1 MNLRSARCVALAGTF
16 VFGPVQFSL
25 APFAEAVEYK
35 EVNAKAST
43 LSFTYEQMGSRVYGT
58 FGKFKADLDFDTENP
73 GAAHAGLTIDLK
85 SIDAGSSDANTELQ
99 KPAWFDT
106 TTYPVATFKSTSI
119 KTLGNNRYTITGKL
133 SLRGITREVSVPVL
147 LKSESSIGIFDGQL
161 VLKRDDF
168 KMGEGEWAD
177 SVVSNEINIRFRMV
191 APQR

>member
-1 MNLRSARCVALAGTF
+1 MNLRSARSVALAGLL
-16 VFGPVQFSL
+16 VLGLV
-25 APFAEAVEYK
+25 PFAAAVEYK

-43 LSFTYEQMGSRVYGT
+43 LSFTYQQMGSRNYGT
-58 FGKFKADLDFDTENP
+58 FGKFEANLDFDTDNP
-73 GAAHAGLTIDLK
+73 GAAHAALTIDLN

-106 TTYPVATFKSTSI
+106 AAYPVATFESTAV
-119 KTLGNNRYTITGKL
+119 KALGDNRYTFTGKL
-133 SLRGITREVSVPVL
+133 SLRGQTRVVNVPVL
-147 LKSESSIGIFDGQL
+147 LKSENTIGIFDGEL

-177 SVVSNEINIRFRMV
+177 TVVSNEINIRFRMV

>member
-1 MNLRSARCVALAGTF
+1 MNLRSARCVALACTIA
-16 VFGPVQFSL
+16 FGLV
-25 APFAEAVEYK
+25 PFAEAVEYNK
-35 EVNAKAST
+35 VNTRAST
-43 LSFTYEQMGSRVYGT
+43 LSFTYEQMGSRAYGT
-58 FGKFKADLDFDTENP
+58 FGKFEANIDFDTENP
-73 GAAHAGLTIDLK
+73 GAAHATLTIDLK

-106 TTYPVATFKSTSI
+106 ATYPVATFKSTSI
-119 KTLGNNRYTITGKL
+119 KALGNNRYTITGKL
-133 SLRGITREVSVPVL
+133 SLRGLTREVSVPVL
-147 LKSESSIGIFDGQL
+147 LKSESSIGIFDGDL

>member
-1 MNLRSARCVALAGTF
+1 MNLQSARCIALAGTL
-16 VFGPVQFSL
+16 VLGL
-25 APFAEAVEYK
+25 TPFADAVEYK

-43 LSFTYEQMGSRVYGT
+43 LSFTYEQMGSRIYGT
-58 FGKFKADLDFDTENP
+58 FGKFKANLDFDTDNP
-73 GAAHAGLTIDLK
+73 GAAHAALTIDLK

-106 TTYPVATFKSTSI
+106 ATYPVATFESTSI
-119 KTLGNNRYTITGKL
+119 KALGNNRYTITGKL
-133 SLRGITREVSVPVL
+133 SLRGLTREVSVPVL

-177 SVVSNEINIRFRMV
+177 SMVSNEINIRFRMV